1 MKKSKKIA
9 IFIIIIFIILFILF
23 CFCNKKQ
30 NIDSFQDDIL
40 FFKWLKLGENKE
52 ETIQTSKINPKI
64 IFQVSYRNVNC
75 KQMKFS
81 DTINKNTLINEKIA
95 PGTSGGFEIL
105 LETNQKIN
113 YQIKFRSKNEKP
125 QNLNFQ
131 IEGEDRKY
139 NSLEEMEQTLKGEIE
154 ENKIININWK
164 WEYEIGK
171 NENKQDTED
180 GKKLKQYQFEIYAI
194 GNK

>member
-1 MKKSKKIA
+1 
-9 IFIIIIFIILFILF
+9 
-23 CFCNKKQ
+23 
-30 NIDSFQDDIL
+30 
-40 FFKWLKLGENKE
+40 
-52 ETIQTSKINPKI
+52 
-64 IFQVSYRNVNC
+64 
-75 KQMKFS
+75 MKFS

-139 NSLEEMEQTLKGEIE
+139 NSLEELEQTLKGEIE